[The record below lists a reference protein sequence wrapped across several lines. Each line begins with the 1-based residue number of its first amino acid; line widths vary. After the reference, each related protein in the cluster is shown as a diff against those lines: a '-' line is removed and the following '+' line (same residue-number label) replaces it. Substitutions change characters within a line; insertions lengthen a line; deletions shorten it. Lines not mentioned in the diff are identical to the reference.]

1 MIMCKT
7 PTIMKMFLCF
17 TNFKIIKKF
26 IVFLQFQPVKVYLE
40 VIK

>member
-17 TNFKIIKKF
+17 TNFTSKNLLSF
-26 IVFLQFQPVKVYLE
+26 YSFNL
-40 VIK
+40 